1 MKRALLALCASAC
14 CGGVLQ
20 AAVVRGIVLD
30 NYTGRPLARAVVTL
44 KSIEGYTPVNVA
56 ARADRTGVFTFP
68 PVDAGGYLLTAG
80 RPGFATLRYGQ
91 KAWNA
96 PGTPVFLEQEG
107 TTFLQLRLRR
117 LGAITGTVWDE
128 NEIGFPE
135 QDVAI
140 YRVAHPPRLITK
152 IKTDDRGVYRFGL
165 LSPGRYL
172 IRSLAKQ
179 LDEETGL
186 LPTFHK
192 EAAAVEDA
200 GTIEVGMDEQVADIN
215 VRPLF
220 GKLCQLSG
228 VISPPPQIVT
238 LASDMGDIGGSADG
252 SGQFTFQNLAPGTY
266 ELLASTSMGRYQYG
280 AYQKIQLERD
290 LEIRVNLQAVPT
302 MQIGIEERDGKRID
316 PRAFVVFTR
325 RTTLAGT
332 GPSLRIRDGMPIL
345 PGRWEI
351 AVQPAADFYP
361 VSIAV
366 EGRDLRPGGR
376 ADGWHEFLAL
386 PGRYN
391 VLTRIVVSAKPAGIR
406 GKVTGPGGDR
416 MIGAPVYLEAI
427 HAETHKRLLDPLS
440 TRTDA
445 RGEYRFHG
453 LPPGTYRLL
462 STFDIEDPDEAMM
475 EAARARQVQ
484 VKEAATEPL
493 DLDLYIK

>member
-1 MKRALLALCASAC
+1 MKRALARWCVSASCTAA
-14 CGGVLQ
+14 LQ

-68 PVDAGGYLLTAG
+68 PVNAGGYLLTAG

-96 PGTPVFLEQEG
+96 PGTPVFLEEEG
-107 TTFLQLRLRR
+107 TTFLQLRLQR

-140 YRVAHPPRLITK
+140 YRAAHPPRLITK

-165 LSPGRYL
+165 LTPGRYL

-192 EAAAVEDA
+192 EFATVEDA
-200 GTIEVGMDEQVADIN
+200 VAIQAGLDEQIADIN

-228 VISPPPQIVT
+228 VISPPPQVIT
-238 LASDMGDIGGSADG
+238 LASDMGDVGGSADSG
-252 SGQFTFQNLAPGTY
+252 GQFSFQNLAPGIY
-266 ELLASTSMGRYQYG
+266 ELLASATMGRYQYG
-280 AYQKIQLERD
+280 AYQRINFERD
-290 LEIRVNLQAVPT
+290 QEIRLNLQAVPNI
-302 MQIGIEERDGKRID
+302 QISIEERDGKRID
-316 PRAFVVFTR
+316 SRSVTVFTR

-332 GPSLRIRDGMPIL
+332 GPSLRIRDSTPI
-345 PGRWEI
+345 
-351 AVQPAADFYP
+351 
-361 VSIAV
+361 ST
-366 EGRDLRPGGR
+366 LR
-376 ADGWHEFLAL
+376 
-386 PGRYN
+386 
-391 VLTRIVVSAKPAGIR
+391 
-406 GKVTGPGGDR
+406 
-416 MIGAPVYLEAI
+416 
-427 HAETHKRLLDPLS
+427 
-440 TRTDA
+440 
-445 RGEYRFHG
+445 
-453 LPPGTYRLL
+453 
-462 STFDIEDPDEAMM
+462 
-475 EAARARQVQ
+475 
-484 VKEAATEPL
+484 
-493 DLDLYIK
+493 